1 MSICL
6 TDSEVNTFVDGVA
19 ENTVEIVEHLNNCSA
34 CYQDVSELMNLIEE
48 NKDAYDQLNTSYE
61 KMVSVHLV
69 GAYYRRYKK
78 YLSHFIK
85 NFIPSSLEGILPSS
99 IGQNTASVFGFNRYS
114 VIGIAFLVAM
124 VAVTVQSP
132 FIAENDTSEK
142 KLINASHHEKLESDL
157 KGKETDPSEV
167 EQFKSEIKDYE
178 SDPDKK
184 NAVELGKIVMK
195 MKAASLFE
203 EKEKLKIYLK
213 DLISNPLVNKNDAQ
227 SQEEVG
233 DINNEDVNKI
243 IDFYLKGI
251 DMKLKPYFDY
261 GLEVEKSKI
270 QSENTISN

>member
-1 MSICL
+1 MSKCL
-6 TDSEVNTFVDGVA
+6 TDSEVNAFVDGVS